1 MASSGNN
8 EEYKWPN
15 SGQDGPDVEWEHVP
29 IEIPEIPGPIPE
41 MAEIPTFPPI
51 SPGTEDQVPEDAG
64 DETKEEEAKL
74 PSVEDMKLEG
84 AEGEDESPPLTP
96 LPKIQVSTLERYY
109 PSPEEVKQ
117 TYPDNLDELFDKHG
131 DELIFQDDPNG
142 KTMHIFFL
150 YKKLYKCIRKG
161 CKSTLVVEEI
171 PETKTPKGK
180 EEKEEAEEDP
190 KEGGSKEDHKEKEDV
205 KEEEKGAIPKK
216 KRKPRKKKSNK
227 KGKNKDP
234 NGQVN
239 PKEEPGKPEE
249 KEK

>member
-1 MASSGNN
+1 MKNSVLQKKKSVFFIRDTFLMASSGNN

-96 LPKIQVSTLERYY
+96 VPKMKQVSTLERYY

-131 DELIFQDDPNG
+131 DELIIQDDENG

-150 YKKLYKCIRKG
+150 YKKHYKCIRKG
-161 CKSTLVVEEI
+161 CNSFLVVEEI
-171 PETKTPKGK
+171 PKPPLLQLQLQDQEQL
-180 EEKEEAEEDP
+180 EKLQR
-190 KEGGSKEDHKEKEDV
+190 K
-205 KEEEKGAIPKK
+205 IPKIN
-216 KRKPRKKKSNK
+216 R
-227 KGKNKDP
+227 
-234 NGQVN
+234 
-239 PKEEPGKPEE
+239 KEEPR
-249 KEK
+249 KEKRRKRKQRKILRKGVLRKTIRKRKM